1 MFRRRLQANRRD
13 RQIERHRRTDRQRQE
28 TGQRQEHPTVSYEQ
42 EAVVG
47 NRPFMS
53 SLYRTAHFDQT
64 ISVKPP
70 SNLLSGQT
78 VAPDVTLLQQ

>member
-1 MFRRRLQANRRD
+1 MACVLCLDSGYKQTG
-13 RQIERHRRTDRQRQE
+13 ETDRQTE
-28 TGQRQEHPTVSYEQ
+28 EAAQRQEHPTARYEQ

-47 NRPFMS
+47 NSPFMS

-70 SNLLSGQT
+70 SSLLSG
-78 VAPDVTLLQQ
+78 